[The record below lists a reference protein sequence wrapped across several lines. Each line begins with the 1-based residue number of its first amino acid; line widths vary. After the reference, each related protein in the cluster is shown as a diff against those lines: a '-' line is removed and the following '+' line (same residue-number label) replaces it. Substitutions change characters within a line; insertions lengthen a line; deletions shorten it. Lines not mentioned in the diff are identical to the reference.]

1 MVHYWADS
9 IWVEVVSIEY
19 FLLIRKWLELGRCVG
34 IRVCFLK
41 KLILA
46 TTRKCHEQKVRKY
59 MEKLV
64 QLWTMKSNPDAGD
77 DRLGLCYG
85 RWMKRSNPIIQRLPP
100 KNFNVVFWLHGWGP
114 WTDKSNPQHQPMCPV
129 MSNIDLFG
137 RGLVLSW
144 TLYMHVFIG

>member
-1 MVHYWADS
+1 
-9 IWVEVVSIEY
+9 
-19 FLLIRKWLELGRCVG
+19 
-34 IRVCFLK
+34 
-41 KLILA
+41 
-46 TTRKCHEQKVRKY
+46 

-85 RWMKRSNPIIQRLPP
+85 RWMKRSNPIIQSLPP

-137 RGLVLSW
+137 RGLVLS
-144 TLYMHVFIG
+144 